1 MPTVELFF
9 GFLRTCGLDHEWS
22 AESAIREIYHCSRWE
37 RWVSVGCWV
46 LSVCGLC
53 PSWHLNQEPRQS
65 RNERGELEG
74 FPLDD
79 TVPDH
84 ASLSRKI
91 FRSPLHRNGST
102 GSLIST
108 KRFLVFELSGFM
120 FHFPKPNSDN
130 GRSANPIF
138 AIPKRKEPAHRTAC
152 DATGS
157 RSKVGSAVE
166 EIGMVEQHP

>member
-53 PSWHLNQEPRQS
+53 PSRHLNQEPRQS

-84 ASLSRKI
+84 ASLSRKT

-108 KRFLVFELSGFM
+108 NRFLTFELSGFM
-120 FHFPKPNSDN
+120 LGFFECQYPRCRLCCELPTWSWFFDLCILPLATIKSGTQEALKPGIGSLEDFH
-130 GRSANPIF
+130 
-138 AIPKRKEPAHRTAC
+138 
-152 DATGS
+152 
-157 RSKVGSAVE
+157 
-166 EIGMVEQHP
+166 